1 MPGGPGAGT
10 APARG
15 SGDPPPQPCPHG
27 LLHHGGQWWE
37 SGGRTALQGL
47 GRDPLH
53 PRHHA
58 HHLPLYRPAGG
69 CYNRPVSFATLR
81 TVFYNARYY
90 DPVPS
95 AALRARLGRFI
106 SADTLVPNPGN
117 PQALNRYAYVTNNP
131 LKYTDPSGHW
141 LETVWDIANIAWDI
155 HEIRQDPGNLWNWGA
170 LVVDVGAALLPV
182 VPAGA
187 GMVVHGGKAAKAAV
201 EVASHADEAADAL
214 RAMENL
220 SKAVVSLDRFRS
232 VGRESIPR
240 VLEAFG
246 DTVRLMGEV
255 PEAFA
260 GRRVTTLGR
269 TWDIEAAKELG
280 DFRVLDDP
288 NWSLERNYEWL
299 MEAIEKGDVFYL
311 ASPVT
316 EATLW
321 NPKRGDVAVYLR
333 ELDLLLQVG
342 LSAGR

>member
-1 MPGGPGAGT
+1 
-10 APARG
+10 
-15 SGDPPPQPCPHG
+15 
-27 LLHHGGQWWE
+27 
-37 SGGRTALQGL
+37 
-47 GRDPLH
+47 
-53 PRHHA
+53 
-58 HHLPLYRPAGG
+58 
-69 CYNRPVSFATLR
+69 
-81 TVFYNARYY
+81 
-90 DPVPS
+90 
-95 AALRARLGRFI
+95 
-106 SADTLVPNPGN
+106 
-117 PQALNRYAYVTNNP
+117 
-131 LKYTDPSGHW
+131 
-141 LETVWDIANIAWDI
+141 
-155 HEIRQDPGNLWNWGA
+155 
-170 LVVDVGAALLPV
+170 
-182 VPAGA
+182 
-187 GMVVHGGKAAKAAV
+187 MVVHGGKAAKAAV

-255 PEAFA
+255 PEAFV

-342 LSAGR
+342 YQRVGDYLIPPR